1 MFKNIDIPL
10 LFALTFHA
18 IVFTQSGIDK
28 IINWSENL
36 SFTKETLSEKFPK
49 SLVVI
54 ALIAVLLL
62 ETIGGLSCLT
72 GAVYAIYQPDCL
84 LFAKTGLLG
93 CGLALLLL
101 LFGQRI
107 SQNYEDAKTI
117 AIYFGVCIISLG
129 IVFGV

>member
-1 MFKNIDIPL
+1 MFKSLDIPL

-28 IINWSENL
+28 IINWSGNL

-62 ETIGGLSCLT
+62 ETIGGSSCLI
-72 GAVYAIYQPDCL
+72 GAVYTIYQPDYL
-84 LFAKTGLLG
+84 LFAKTGLL
-93 CGLALLLL
+93 C
-101 LFGQRI
+101 
-107 SQNYEDAKTI
+107 
-117 AIYFGVCIISLG
+117 C
-129 IVFGV
+129 